1 MKVNSLTH
9 AEEQLMM
16 VLWNLR
22 IFYMKDVMEQHPEPK
37 PHQNTV
43 STYLK
48 ILLEKGYVSA
58 EKEGRINRY
67 TVVVTADV
75 YKKFV
80 LKEIFEKFYK
90 NSGTKILQFL
100 LDEKMI
106 TKQDLLTFFDLKIEL
121 KTSEEEVPIHPI
133 ADIILNP
140 ASDKK
145 KEKKEKK
152 KKKKKKK
159 K

>member
-1 MKVNSLTH
+1 MKINSLTH

-16 VLWNLR
+16 VLWNLHT
-22 IFYMKDVMEQHPEPK
+22 FYMKDVMEQHPDPK

-48 ILLEKGYVSA
+48 ILLEKGYLSA

-67 TVVVTADV
+67 TVSVTADA
-75 YKKFV
+75 YKKFMM
-80 LKEIFEKFYK
+80 KELFGKFYK
-90 NSGTKILQFL
+90 NSGTEILQFL

-106 TKQDLLTFFDLKIEL
+106 TQQDLLTFFDLKIEL
-121 KTSEEEVPIHPI
+121 KPMEEIPLHPI

-140 ASDKK
+140 ISD
-145 KEKKEKK
+145 KK

-159 K
+159 GKKQKG

>member
-48 ILLEKGYVSA
+48 ILLEKGYLSA

>member
-1 MKVNSLTH
+1 MKINSLTH

-16 VLWNLR
+16 VLWNLHT
-22 IFYMKDVMEQHPEPK
+22 FYMKDVMEQHPDPK

-48 ILLEKGYVSA
+48 ILLEKGYLSA

-67 TVVVTADV
+67 TISVTADA
-75 YKKFV
+75 YKKFMM
-80 LKEIFEKFYK
+80 KELFGKFYK
-90 NSGTKILQFL
+90 NSGTEILQFL

-106 TKQDLLTFFDLKIEL
+106 TQQDLLTFFDLKIEL
-121 KTSEEEVPIHPI
+121 KPIEEEIPLHPI

-140 ASDKK
+140 TSD
-145 KEKKEKK
+145 KK

-159 K
+159 GKKRKGK